1 MNSNLRLFIFVTVLL
16 ADLHSVSK
24 INFMVKLFIDCGYS
38 LANDQVNGATILTVT
53 GSMGTSAAGDCI
65 IVEIPS
71 GANIWGSS
79 NYIPFTTTT
88 SFAVNIINLK
98 YH

>member
-1 MNSNLRLFIFVTVLL
+1 
-16 ADLHSVSK
+16 
-24 INFMVKLFIDCGYS
+24 MVKLLLIDCGYS

>member
-1 MNSNLRLFIFVTVLL
+1 
-16 ADLHSVSK
+16 
-24 INFMVKLFIDCGYS
+24 
-38 LANDQVNGATILTVT
+38 
-53 GSMGTSAAGDCI
+53 MGTSAAGDCI